1 MDQLAPF
8 VEHWGYAAI
17 SAVVLLGNVGLPVPE
32 ETILTL
38 GGYLAGR
45 GDLRLW
51 LVLIVGILSASAGD
65 NAGYW
70 LGRRLGSAVM
80 RRIGTRV
87 WLSPAKLE
95 ASQRYMLK
103 YGALAVFGARF
114 LPGLRF
120 AAGPVAG
127 ITGMRAQ
134 VFFVA
139 NALGACCYVPIVVG
153 VGYAIG
159 RGLGPRLEHAFAVV
173 AVEHVV
179 VAAAIVGTLFALVI
193 RARRLPR
200 ADRSTSAPN
209 CRGRTGEA

>member
-1 MDQLAPF
+1 MGQLAPL

-17 SAVVLLGNVGLPVPE
+17 FVVVLLGNIGLPVPE
-32 ETILTL
+32 ESIFTL
-38 GGYLAGR
+38 AGYLAWR

-51 LVLIVGILSASAGD
+51 LVLIVGIASASIGD

-70 LGRRLGSAVM
+70 LGRRLGSVVM

-95 ASQRYMLK
+95 ASQRFMLK

-127 ITGMRAQ
+127 ITGMPAH
-134 VFFVA
+134 VFFIA

-159 RGLGPRLEHAFAVV
+159 RGLGPRLEHAFTMV

-179 VAAAIVGTLFALVI
+179 VAAAIAGTLCALVI
-193 RARRLPR
+193 RARRLPW